1 MQNSAIKIALKVSGI
16 YRLKKDERISETIAA
31 IADELQCDTETIES
45 IYMAEID
52 ARARQRIE
60 RIRRR
65 ETLPVSAG
73 TNTVSTP
80 IHAHNGPVVVT
91 AAQNNTDI
99 NRDMLAVLRNY
110 CETRDAQLVIA
121 PMLYN
126 KSAFAQ
132 PDNSDGESVWF
143 DPAIV
148 PYLHKDKFSVH
159 GVTVLCGA
167 HVLPTAKYPLSGFE
181 GAATESI
188 VVPASTIQLK
198 TLARLKD
205 QKLRVMY
212 STGAVTGFN
221 YIQRKAGTVAEL
233 NHCFSATVIEPD
245 GRMRALTYQDGAI
258 YDCIDGSTTRYTA
271 DSIERGNVSALIL
284 GDIHAEKMSA
294 DRRDAIIDLQVK
306 MVPRYTV
313 LHDLLDFSSRNH
325 HNRGSSL
332 FIFNQL
338 QNNNTVASD
347 LNTAIDFIAQLQGN
361 VVVVDSNHDRALTR
375 WLDEADYRADP
386 VNAITFLEL
395 QLTRYKMA
403 DSENWNPLEY
413 WYRHAHGKVNSSI
426 RFLKPDES
434 FRAHGIELGN
444 HGDRGPNG
452 SRGYLQ
458 GFRAIGASMVIGH
471 SHSPGIAGAVYQV
484 GVSGNLDMGYNVG
497 PSSWAHA
504 HCVVF
509 DNGTRQIVF
518 E

>member
-1 MQNSAIKIALKVSGI
+1 MQNSEIKIALKVSGI

-31 IADELQCDTETIES
+31 VADELQCDTETIES

-52 ARARQRIE
+52 SRARQRIE

-65 ETLPVSAG
+65 EALPVSAG
-73 TNTVSTP
+73 SDTVSTP
-80 IHAHNGPVVVT
+80 VHDHNGPVVVT
-91 AAQNNTDI
+91 AAQNNTAVH
-99 NRDMLAVLRNY
+99 RDMLAVLRNY
-110 CETRDAQLVIA
+110 CKNRNAQLVIA

-126 KSAFAQ
+126 KNAFAQ
-132 PDNSDGESVWF
+132 PSESESVWF

-148 PYLHKDKFSVH
+148 PYLRKDKFSVH

-188 VVPASTIQLK
+188 VVPASTVQLR
-198 TLARLKD
+198 TLARLKG

-212 STGAVTGFN
+212 STGAVTGYN

-233 NHCFSATVIEPD
+233 NHCFAATVIDPD
-245 GRMRALTYQDGAI
+245 GRMRALTYRDGVI

-271 DSIERGNVSALIL
+271 DSIGRGNVDALIL

-294 DRRDAIIDLQVK
+294 DRRDAIIDLQAK
-306 MVPRYTV
+306 MVPNYTV

-325 HNRGSSL
+325 HNSGSSL

-347 LNTAIDFIAQLQGN
+347 LTTAIDFIAQLQGA

-395 QLTRYKMA
+395 QLQRYKMA
-403 DSENWNPLEY
+403 DLENWNPLEY
-413 WYRHAHGKVNSSI
+413 WYRQAHRKVDPSI
-426 RFLKPDES
+426 HFLKPDES
-434 FRAHGIELGN
+434 FRVQGIELGN
-444 HGDRGPNG
+444 HGDKGPNG
-452 SRGYLQ
+452 SRGALQ
-458 GFRAIGASMVIGH
+458 GFRAIGTSMVIGH
-471 SHSPGIAGAVYQV
+471 SHSPGIAGAVHQV
-484 GVSGNLDMGYNVG
+484 GVSGDLDMGYNVG

-504 HCVVF
+504 HCVIF

-518 E
+518 ED